1 MRKLFAG
8 IDTEK
13 LGKISLQQWIDYLR
27 LSMEAAPADS
37 GKNVPGKD
45 NKNNTSDKSLRS
57 NASEKSLRFAK
68 DEIQEEKKVA
78 DGARE
83 LFKRASSDDLDDDD
97 VMKLLQEAD
106 DLYFSIKSRGSLKK
120 EDEEHDSAHRRDSK
134 PPSLGLPVSRSSDI
148 LQSRASDPDCHT
160 EPILTDVCE
169 DTGSRRRQDHDDIDS
184 DTSVAIMP
192 LAEGRRE
199 GRLEEPRPSSRDKSE
214 TTTGSNRSLCA
225 RFMCYCCQGWDEVP

>member
-1 MRKLFAG
+1 MRF
-8 IDTEK
+8 
-13 LGKISLQQWIDYLR
+13 
-27 LSMEAAPADS
+27 
-37 GKNVPGKD
+37 
-45 NKNNTSDKSLRS
+45 
-57 NASEKSLRFAK
+57 NASEKKSLRFAG

-78 DGARE
+78 DGARD
-83 LFKRASSDDLDDDD
+83 LFKRASSDILDDDD

-160 EPILTDVCE
+160 EPILTDACE

-214 TTTGSNRSLCA
+214 TTTGSNRRLCA